1 MQKQSLV
8 TVGITTYNHDKYI
21 MDCLRSVLSQN
32 YSNYIIIV
40 CDDASTDNTQNL
52 LIDFQ
57 SQYPDKIKL
66 FLNKKNEGITNSIN
80 IVLQNATGEYFTAI
94 GGDDLMYENQ
104 LSTQVD
110 YLSRNSNCAMCFHDL
125 DIINLETNE
134 LISTHRPP
142 INSFCHKRPG
152 TFIDAL
158 RDGCFFHCVGIMF
171 RLGSDFNLA
180 FDHRIPL
187 ASDWLFFVEL
197 LHQTGTA
204 DYIPSVLGA
213 YGRTPNSITL
223 NRPTDF
229 KLEVDLLNSC
239 NILLFK
245 YPLFRK
251 SILNRCSMIHFGMR
265 IKDPLYYIDH
275 VKFSLKISFKL
286 KYLLIFCLYYLSL
299 GIIKK

>member
-1 MQKQSLV
+1 MQKQPLV
-8 TVGITTYNHDKYI
+8 TVAITTYNHDKYI
-21 MDCLRSVLSQN
+21 MDCLGSVLSQT
-32 YSNYIIIV
+32 YSNFIILV

-57 SQYPDKIKL
+57 TQYPDKLKL

-80 IVLQNATGEYFTAI
+80 IALQNATGEYFTAI

-134 LISTHRPP
+134 LISTYRPP
-142 INSFCHKRPG
+142 INSFCHNRPG
-152 TFIDAL
+152 TFVDAL

-171 RLGSDFNLA
+171 RLKSEFKLA

-197 LHQTGTA
+197 LQLYGTA
-204 DYIPSVLGA
+204 DYIPSVLGV
-213 YGRTPNSITL
+213 YGRSPNSITY
-223 NRPTDF
+223 NRPAEF
-229 KLEVDLLNSC
+229 RLEIDLLNSC

-245 YPLFRK
+245 FPSHRK
-251 SILNRCSMIHFGMR
+251 LILNRYSKIHFGMR
-265 IKDPLYYIDH
+265 IKDPSNYVEH
-275 VKFSLKISFKL
+275 VKMSLRYKFKI
-286 KYLLIFCLYYLSL
+286 KYFLIYILYYLTL
-299 GIIKK
+299 TTVKK

>member
-1 MQKQSLV
+1 MQKKPHV
-8 TVGITTYNHDKYI
+8 TVGITTYNHEQYI
-21 MDCLRSVLSQN
+21 TKCLKSVLSQTYTN
-32 YSNYIIIV
+32 FKIIV

-52 LIDFQ
+52 LIDLEA
-57 SQYPDKIKL
+57 QYPGKIRL
-66 FLNKKNEGITNSIN
+66 FLNKKNKGITSSIN
-80 IVLQNATGEYFTAI
+80 TVLRNATGEYFTAI
-94 GGDDLMYENQ
+94 GGDDLMYENKI
-104 LSTQVD
+104 STQVD
-110 YLSRNSNCAMCFHDL
+110 YLLKNKSCAMCFHDL
-125 DIINLETNE
+125 DVIDLETNE
-134 LISTHRPP
+134 LISRYSPP

-180 FDHRIPL
+180 FDNRILL

-251 SILNRCSMIHFGMR
+251 LILNRCSMIHFGMR

-275 VKFSLKISFKL
+275 VKYSLKITFKL
-286 KYLLIFCLYYLSL
+286 KYLLIF
-299 GIIKK
+299 